1 MQTLKL
7 QSGII
12 YGPITSRRLGRS
24 LGINL
29 SPTAYKLCS
38 FDCVYCQYGRTQVKT
53 DQAQEDTLP
62 RVSEVLAA
70 VEKALAMVPTIDYL
84 TFSGNGEPTLHPRFP
99 KIVAGVRTLRDR
111 LCPDAKLA
119 LLSNSTTAH
128 LHRIKAALKLIDVPI
143 MKLDAGDT
151 STFVK
156 VNRPA
161 PAVKLTNILE
171 GLRGIHN
178 LTIQSVLITGVMNNI
193 TKPALQA
200 WTEALAQIQPDQIQ
214 IYSTDRP
221 VPLASVESVPP
232 DKLQYIADQVEAITK
247 IPATAYWV

>member
-29 SPTAYKLCS
+29 SPTRYKLCS
-38 FDCVYCQYGRTQVKT
+38 FDCVYCHYGRTQVKT
-53 DQAQEDTLP
+53 DRPQEDTLP
-62 RVSEVLAA
+62 RVGEVLAA
-70 VEKALAMVPTIDYL
+70 VEKALTLVPKIDYL

-99 KIVAGVRTLRDR
+99 NIVTGVRTLRDR

-128 LHRIKAALKLIDVPI
+128 LPHIKESLVLIDVPI
-143 MKLDAGDT
+143 MKLDAGD
-151 STFVK
+151 SRTFMR

-161 PAVKLTNILE
+161 PAVRFTTILE
-171 GLRGIHN
+171 GLKKIPN
-178 LTIQSVLITGVMNNI
+178 ITIQSILITGELSNI
-193 TKPALQA
+193 TEPALQA
-200 WTEALAQIQPDQIQ
+200 WMNALTEIQPGQIQ

-221 VPLASVESVPP
+221 VPQAGVERISP
-232 DKLQYIADQVEAITK
+232 DKLQHIANQVEAITK